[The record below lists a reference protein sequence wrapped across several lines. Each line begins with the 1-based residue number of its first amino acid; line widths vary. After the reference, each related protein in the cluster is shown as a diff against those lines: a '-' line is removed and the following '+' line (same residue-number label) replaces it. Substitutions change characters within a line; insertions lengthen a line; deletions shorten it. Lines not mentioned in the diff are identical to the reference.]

1 MSVVRVLVVDDQI
14 MIRSGIR
21 ALLETGDGVEVVGE
35 AADGRRAVDM
45 ARALVPDVILMDLR
59 MPVLDG
65 VGAITQLREDTA
77 TAHIGILVLTTFD
90 TDENV
95 LAALEA
101 GANGFL
107 GKSADHEELTRSV
120 ARVAAGGASLSAVA
134 TDTVVGHLAGAARR
148 RQRHRPHEPASP
160 EDLRRAASLTS
171 REREVTA
178 LVARGLS
185 NDTIAERLFI
195 SPMTVKTHVNRAMSK
210 LHVRARAQLVVAALR
225 AGLLDD

>member
-21 ALLETGDGVEVVGE
+21 ALLETGDDVDVVGE
-35 AADGRRAVDM
+35 AGDGRRAVDM

-65 VGAITQLREDTA
+65 VGAIVQLRQDAA
-77 TAHIGILVLTTFD
+77 TADIGILVLTTFD
-90 TDENV
+90 TDDNV
-95 LAALEA
+95 LAALKS

-107 GKSADHEELTRSV
+107 GKSADHEELMQAVR
-120 ARVAAGGASLSAVA
+120 RVAAGGASLSALA
-134 TDTVVGHLAGAARR
+134 TDTVVGHLTSTAR
-148 RQRHRPHEPASP
+148 RHRPHEEASP
-160 EDLRRAASLTS
+160 EDLRKAASLTS
-171 REREVTA
+171 REREVAT

-185 NDTIAERLFI
+185 NDAIAERLFI

>member
-21 ALLETGDGVEVVGE
+21 ALLETGDEVDVVGE
-35 AADGRRAVDM
+35 AGDGRRAVDM

-65 VGAITQLREDTA
+65 VGAISQLRDDAA
-77 TAHIGILVLTTFD
+77 TAGIGILVLTTFD
-90 TDENV
+90 TDQDI
-95 LAALEA
+95 LAALQA

-107 GKSADHEELTRSV
+107 GKSADHEELMQAVR
-120 ARVAAGGASLSAVA
+120 RVAAGGTSLSAVA
-134 TDTVVGHLAGAARR
+134 TDTVVGHLADTARR
-148 RQRHRPHEPASP
+148 PRPHQPASP
-160 EDLRRAASLTS
+160 EDLRKAASLTS
-171 REREVTA
+171 REREVGV
-178 LVARGLS
+178 LVAQGLG
-185 NDTIAERLFI
+185 NDAIAERLFI

-210 LHVRARAQLVVAALR
+210 MHVRTRAQLVVAALR

>member
-1 MSVVRVLVVDDQI
+1 MSVVRVLVVDDQV

-21 ALLETGDGVEVVGE
+21 ALLETGDGVDVVGE

-65 VGAITQLREDTA
+65 VGAITQLRADAVTA
-77 TAHIGILVLTTFD
+77 DIGILVLTTFD
-90 TDENV
+90 TDQNI
-95 LAALEA
+95 LAALQA

-107 GKSADHEELTRSV
+107 GKSADHEELMRSV
-120 ARVAAGGASLSAVA
+120 ERVAAGGASLSAVA
-134 TDTVVGHLAGAARR
+134 TDTVVGHLASTARR
-148 RQRHRPHEPASP
+148 PRRHEPASP
-160 EDLRRAASLTS
+160 EDLRKAASLTS
-171 REREVTA
+171 REREIAV
-178 LVARGLS
+178 LVAQGLS

-195 SPMTVKTHVNRAMSK
+195 SPLTVKTHVNRAMSK
-210 LHVRARAQLVVAALR
+210 MHVGDRAQLVVAVLR